1 MHVSEDNV
9 IPCRNVDVVP
19 QQQGRMLWLERFF
32 FKYRSYIG
40 LVHFAVFW
48 VFLALL
54 FVPLFLDEVSE
65 TDTVFTHFTLLANYT
80 MWGLWFPLVFL
91 SVIFTGRSWCGLLCP
106 MGAASEYINKF
117 GLHLKIP
124 AFIRWEGMPIISFLI
139 ITTLGQT
146 VGVRDHPEAIA
157 YVFGSVMLAA
167 IIIGYLY
174 GRNNRVWCRHMCP
187 IGLMLGLF
195 SRLGVVQF
203 FPKRPSHGA
212 DQYHET
218 SLCPTMI
225 DLRHKKESR
234 HCIECFKC
242 VHPEAKSSLIV
253 RARAPGEEVE
263 NIHSHNPNWA
273 EVWFFFLGTGSAL
286 GGFLWLVL
294 PLYQDLRQA
303 LGEWFIEHD
312 QFWIGESGPWW
323 LMSVHP
329 ERREVY
335 NWLDFMTIVGFMTA
349 VMLVFATTMFLLN
362 LLSSSIAHAGTGKDR
377 SQFWASY
384 VELAYQYMPVAM
396 VSLLIG
402 LGGKIFELLGLVG
415 LGSNGIL
422 TIKLVLFGISLLWSL
437 WLGWRIQTVQEVPLG
452 RKVPGQIVGTL
463 TSLFIAACWWPAIFG
478 I

>member
-1 MHVSEDNV
+1 MKVSDEHV
-9 IPCRNVDVVP
+9 IPCKNLDETAA
-19 QQQGRMLWLERFF
+19 QKGRVLWLEQFF
-32 FKYRSYIG
+32 YRYRGYIG

-48 VFLALL
+48 VFIALL
-54 FVPLFLDEVSE
+54 FVPLFLDEVTE
-65 TDTVFTHFTLLANYT
+65 TDTVFTHFTLFANYA

-91 SVIFTGRSWCGLLCP
+91 SVIFTGRSWCGLFCP
-106 MGAASEYINKF
+106 MGAASEYVNKF

-124 AFIRWEGMPIISFLI
+124 ALIRWEGMPIISFLI
-139 ITTLGQT
+139 ITILGQT

-167 IIIGYLY
+167 IVIGYLY
-174 GRNNRVWCRHMCP
+174 GKHNRVWCRHMCP

-203 FPKRPSHGA
+203 FPKRPSAGE

-253 RARAPGEEVE
+253 RVRAPGEEVE
-263 NIHSHNPNWA
+263 NIRYHNPNWA

-294 PLYQDLRQA
+294 PLYQDLRQS
-303 LGEWFIEHD
+303 LGEWFVERGHY
-312 QFWIGESGPWW
+312 WIGESGPWW

-329 ERREVY
+329 ERREVF
-335 NWLDFMTIVGFMTA
+335 NWLDFMTIVGFMSI
-349 VMLVFATTMFLLN
+349 VMLIFATSLFLLN
-362 LLSSSIAHAGTGKDR
+362 LLTSAIAHGGRGQIRET
-377 SQFWASY
+377 FWRNY

-396 VSLLIG
+396 ASLLIG
-402 LGGKIFELLGLVG
+402 LGGKIFELLTLIGMAQG
-415 LGSNGIL
+415 GIL

-437 WLGWRIQTVQEVPLG
+437 WLGWRIQTVQRVPVT
-452 RKVPGQIVGTL
+452 RKIVSQFVGSS

-478 I
+478 L